1 VGTRRLT
8 LLRHGKAQSIDACA
22 EDFERTLTRRGI
34 IEAREMA
41 MRIVYRDLIP
51 DLILVSPAERAWATA
66 EIVAAACELDAKQVQ
81 CARELYLA
89 TPEATWRLLNGRDAA
104 LRHIMICGHNP
115 GLSQI
120 ASRLGPKPQARELP
134 TVQSL
139 KQGNCRPRASPAP
152 SGTTR
157 RGKRSSPRPPS
168 ASTWT
173 TRRAW
178 RTSGCRGFGPSLLR
192 LAALQAHQPP
202 PIAFV
207 RARVRPG
214 PRHLRQPLLLP

>member
-22 EDFERTLTRRGI
+22 EDFERALTHRGT

-41 MRIVYRDLIP
+41 MRIVYRGLIP

-89 TPEATWRLLNGRDAA
+89 TPEATWRLLARRDPA

-120 ASRLGPKPQARELP
+120 ASRLGPKPLPRELP
-134 TVQSL
+134 TAGIASAVWYNAVWATLQPESAVSCDLDDPESL
-139 KQGNCRPRASPAP
+139 ADLWA
-152 SGTTR
+152 
-157 RGKRSSPRPPS
+157 
-168 ASTWT
+168 
-173 TRRAW
+173 
-178 RTSGCRGFGPSLLR
+178 
-192 LAALQAHQPP
+192 
-202 PIAFV
+202 
-207 RARVRPG
+207 
-214 PRHLRQPLLLP
+214 